1 MATPD
6 ERAARIRGNLN
17 TRAERL
23 SGNNNS
29 RAERIRGNLTARAQ
43 RQTRDL
49 VEGLQGLMVPERPL
63 PRLPRAEPRGA
74 IPAARGYSEV
84 NQQPGTGGQGGGIAS
99 PLIEG
104 EAPPE
109 PPADNPEQNMSATP
123 KLDREYWP
131 NGLKSSDGLF
141 ILPAIKELV
150 MRDANG
156 AKVVFQL
163 ADPTVEEE
171 TP

>member
-74 IPAARGYSEV
+74 IPAARGYSER
-84 NQQPGTGGQGGGIAS
+84 NHQPGTEDGSEGVAS
-99 PLIEG
+99 PFTEG
-104 EAPPE
+104 
-109 PPADNPEQNMSATP
+109 ATP
-123 KLDREYWP
+123 AEGPVLDREYWDTTQSFSYDYLLAFEIKP
-131 NGLKSSDGLF
+131 LKVL
-141 ILPAIKELV
+141 K
-150 MRDANG
+150 MRDAENRL
-156 AKVVFQL
+156 VELRF
-163 ADPTVEEE
+163 ADPSD
-171 TP
+171 TPPPDDGDD